1 MLIRTFRAWPPLALA
16 FIPLLTVPALLGA
29 FAAVFVPG
37 SPGGAVVLV
46 ISTVAL
52 AWYMLGGVFALQMLV
67 DGLRDRHHLQMLKP
81 ALESAE
87 IGALAVNA
95 DGLILRQSPRS
106 RELLGDLIGRRVQD
120 CIARLQ
126 ADVDG
131 FWTRILGQVARGQ
144 ALEIEVEG
152 AGAFSITCRAG
163 GTIQLWRMTS
173 CDAVEPGEGDDGQVG
188 FDNLPVALLLLDAH
202 SQVVRANAAA
212 CDILGETL
220 EGLHLATLLEGPGRA
235 LGDWIADTAAGRQ
248 NGTSEVLRVKGDGPE
263 HFVQMTL
270 KRGADKSVM
279 AILSDANALKRLE
292 AQFVQSQKMQAIG
305 QLAGGIA
312 HDFNNL
318 LTAISGHCDL
328 LMLRHDKG
336 DPDYADLEQIN
347 QNANRAAALVGQLLA
362 YSRKQTLK
370 LKYLD
375 LRDSLSDLTH
385 LLNRLVGE
393 RIVLTFH
400 HDPKL
405 HMIRADKRQL
415 EQVIMNL
422 VVNAR
427 DAMPDGGDIVITTRN
442 VTITDK
448 RGGETFM
455 LPLGDYVEVTV
466 EDHGSGIAP
475 EVLDKMFEPF
485 FSTKRTGE
493 GTGLGLST
501 AYGIVKQT
509 GGYIFCDS
517 VLGEGTRF
525 SLYFPAHVGELESKP
540 EIQEADLQ
548 KTIPPQA
555 LHEPTVL
562 LVEDEAPVRAFAS
575 RALQLQGCK
584 VLEASCAE
592 DALALLTDQRL
603 AVDIFVTDVVM
614 PGLDGPSWVRT
625 ALRDRPG
632 TRVIFMSGY
641 TEDIFAEGSAP
652 VPDAVFL
659 AKPFSLSELT
669 SLVTRQL
676 QEGARKTREIHEKG
690 DQLTD
695 A

>member
-1 MLIRTFRAWPPLALA
+1 MLLRSFRVWPPLALA
-16 FIPLLTVPALLGA
+16 FIPFLTLPVLLGA
-29 FAAVFVPG
+29 FAAVLAPG
-37 SPGGAVVLV
+37 SAGGPVVL
-46 ISTVAL
+46 ILGTVAL
-52 AWYMLGGVFALQMLV
+52 AWYVLGGVFALQRLIAC
-67 DGLRDRHHLQMLKP
+67 LRDRKHLRTLAP
-81 ALESAE
+81 ALESQEVA
-87 IGALAVNA
+87 AFAANA
-95 DGLILRQSPRS
+95 DGLILQQSPHARDP
-106 RELLGDLIGRRVQD
+106 LGDLVGRRVQD
-120 CIARLQ
+120 SIAHLH
-126 ADVDG
+126 ADIEG
-131 FWTRILGQVARGQ
+131 FWTRILSQ
-144 ALEIEVEG
+144 IEQGRVLDLDFEG
-152 AGAFSITCRAG
+152 VGAFRVSCPAG
-163 GTIQLWRMTS
+163 GRIQLWQLTVN
-173 CDAVEPGEGDDGQVG
+173 DPAEPADEDDGQVG
-188 FDNLPVALLLLDAH
+188 FDHLPVALVLLDAH
-202 SQVVRANAAA
+202 ALVLRANTAA
-212 CDILGETL
+212 CEILGEVL
-220 EGLHLATLLEGPGRA
+220 EGQHLGTLLEGPGRA
-235 LGDWIADTAAGRQ
+235 LGDWVADTAAGRQ
-248 NGTSEVLRVKGDGPE
+248 NGSSEVLRAKGDGPE

-270 KRGADKSVM
+270 KRSADNNVM

-328 LMLRHDKG
+328 LMLHHDKG

-370 LKYLD
+370 LKRLD

-422 VVNAR
+422 IVNAR
-427 DAMPDGGDIVITTRN
+427 DAMPDGGDIVISTRN
-442 VTITDK
+442 ISTLDK
-448 RGGETFM
+448 RGNVPSM
-455 LPLGDYVEVTV
+455 LPAGDYVEVEV

-475 EVLDKMFEPF
+475 DVLNKMFEPF

-517 VLGEGTRF
+517 VVGEGTRF
-525 SLYFPAHVGELESKP
+525 SLYFPAHIDDEETEP
-540 EIQEADLQ
+540 EIEEVAPT
-548 KTIPPQA
+548 KAIPPQT
-555 LHEPTVL
+555 LREPTVL

-584 VLEASCAE
+584 VLEAACAE
-592 DALALLTDQRL
+592 DALAMLVDQRL

-641 TEDIFAEGSAP
+641 TEDIFSEGNAP
-652 VPDAVFL
+652 IPDAVFL

-669 SLVTRQL
+669 SLVTQQL
-676 QEGARKTREIHEKG
+676 QEAGRNAT
-690 DQLTD
+690 
-695 A
+695 